1 MKLRRPIA
9 SLLTV
14 ALVAALA
21 ALGGSFTSADAA
33 RHRGITITIWDSF
46 DAPPKGTVERNALMK
61 VAQQWARKTGNK
73 VVDPGYVADRENR
86 FIQDAAAGQGP
97 DILMERHDRLGSF
110 VAPGLLSTVP
120 ENLLVAG
127 RRKGYAPVALQ
138 AFTYDGDLYGLP
150 WARETSVLFYNR
162 ALVRKPPQTWSAL
175 ISQAK
180 GLTHGDQYGFLWDAT
195 NFYYGYAFIAANGGY
210 VFRQAKGGY
219 NPRRLGI
226 NTAGSIAGLKFI
238 QDLVTVHKLVPPVTN
253 TDIME
258 TAFTAGQAAMIIDG
272 PWAVAKFRAKG
283 IDFGAAA
290 LPSLSRSRPLRPFVG
305 VQGFLVNSK
314 SEYTKEAWDLVAY
327 LSRNAQLPLFKAAGR
342 VPVLKALAQKAV
354 VKKSAVAQAVVASSN
369 VGQATPNIP
378 AMAVVWQ
385 PMANA
390 LSALVNGTTTP
401 AAAAAD
407 AQKAIQAAIAQQRA

>member
-1 MKLRRPIA
+1 
-9 SLLTV
+9 
-14 ALVAALA
+14 
-21 ALGGSFTSADAA
+21 
-33 RHRGITITIWDSF
+33 
-46 DAPPKGTVERNALMK
+46 
-61 VAQQWARKTGNK
+61 
-73 VVDPGYVADRENR
+73 
-86 FIQDAAAGQGP
+86 
-97 DILMERHDRLGSF
+97 
-110 VAPGLLSTVP
+110 
-120 ENLLVAG
+120 
-127 RRKGYAPVALQ
+127 
-138 AFTYDGDLYGLP
+138 
-150 WARETSVLFYNR
+150 
-162 ALVRKPPQTWSAL
+162 
-175 ISQAK
+175 
-180 GLTHGDQYGFLWDAT
+180 
-195 NFYYGYAFIAANGGY
+195 
-210 VFRQAKGGY
+210 
-219 NPRRLGI
+219 
-226 NTAGSIAGLKFI
+226 
-238 QDLVTVHKLVPPVTN
+238 
-253 TDIME
+253 
-258 TAFTAGQAAMIIDG
+258 MIIDG

-327 LSRNAQLPLFKAAGR
+327 LSRNAQLPLFKAAGG